1 MVRLLALVCAIVG
14 VDTVFFSALTPLL
27 PHYAAAAGLSK
38 SAAGILIAAY
48 PAGTLIGSLPSGALV
63 SRFGDRTV
71 AVLGLALMGVSTLAF
86 GWSSSP
92 GLLDA
97 ARLVQGVGGACTWT
111 ASLSWL
117 ATAAPESRRGELLGT
132 ALGAAVVGALFGPV
146 VGAVANAV
154 GTGAAFAAASVA
166 DVFLIVIAFTV
177 PSPRPQAPQ
186 PLRAALP
193 ALRDPQVV
201 MGSWLMALAGIAF
214 GMADVLAPLRLSRLG
229 VSGTL
234 IAVTFLCAALVE
246 SGLSPLAGRLS
257 DRHGA
262 ARPLMVSLV
271 AGIVCAVVIPQ
282 MTAAPW
288 LIGVLIAGLPFYGT
302 LYAPASALVASGAE
316 RLGLN
321 QGIAF
326 AVSNLAWA
334 GGQTVAASASGAL
347 AQATSDLVPY
357 ALLAVACAGT
367 ALALRGARL
376 LAVSAQAPAG
386 DAQAALPD
394 LVRPRVLLTAGGG
407 EEGHPRV
414 HDRLGA
420 RERGGQPV
428 GRAVVDEYLEP
439 EAQVVGRAVEVTEV
453 NRVEDGQAEQQARVP
468 PAVLGLPRANV
479 GPHGLAGGRGGGPVP
494 AQQGVLEV
502 PLDEP
507 LLRDAA
513 PAAGEV
519 PDPPAQLDPQGH
531 VGPRLVELR
540 VRRPA
545 AKAAAPRPAPN
556 GSAAILVGAPPAMRG
571 GLRRRLVSVG
581 GPRQRP

>member
-27 PHYAAAAGLSK
+27 PHYAAAAGLTK
-38 SAAGILIAAY
+38 AGAGILIAAY

-86 GWSSSP
+86 GWSTSA

-154 GTGAAFAAASVA
+154 GAGAAFSAAAVA
-166 DVFLIVIAFTV
+166 DVFLIVVAFTV
-177 PSPRPQAPQ
+177 ASPRPQAPQ

-193 ALRDPQVV
+193 ALRDREVV
-201 MGSWLMALAGIAF
+201 TGSWLMALAGIAF

-229 VSGTL
+229 VSGTV
-234 IAVTFLCAALVE
+234 IAATFLCAALVE

-257 DRHGA
+257 DRLGA
-262 ARPLMVSLV
+262 ARPIMVSL
-271 AGIVCAVVIPQ
+271 ALGTVCAIVVPQ
-282 MTAAPW
+282 LTAGLW
-288 LIGVLIAGLPFYGT
+288 LIGVLIVGLPCYGT

-334 GGQTVAASASGAL
+334 AGQSVAASASGAL
-347 AQATSDLVPY
+347 AEATSDLVPY
-357 ALLAVACAGT
+357 TLLAVACLGT
-367 ALALRGARL
+367 AIALRGSRNASA
-376 LAVSAQAPAG
+376 LAVPDVSPVVVAAGSSAS
-386 DAQAALPD
+386 
-394 LVRPRVLLTAGGG
+394 VSR
-407 EEGHPRV
+407 
-414 HDRLGA
+414 
-420 RERGGQPV
+420 
-428 GRAVVDEYLEP
+428 
-439 EAQVVGRAVEVTEV
+439 
-453 NRVEDGQAEQQARVP
+453 ARV
-468 PAVLGLPRANV
+468 
-479 GPHGLAGGRGGGPVP
+479 
-494 AQQGVLEV
+494 
-502 PLDEP
+502 
-507 LLRDAA
+507 
-513 PAAGEV
+513 
-519 PDPPAQLDPQGH
+519 
-531 VGPRLVELR
+531 
-540 VRRPA
+540 
-545 AKAAAPRPAPN
+545 
-556 GSAAILVGAPPAMRG
+556 
-571 GLRRRLVSVG
+571 
-581 GPRQRP
+581 